1 MKRTMATT
9 RTRNRPPVLWLGVV
23 VVVFAVGAVVAYR
36 LWPREVGEGIDANS
50 PALVAQGQAVYAE
63 ACASCH
69 GANLEGQADW
79 RLRRADGK
87 LPAPPHDET
96 GHTWHHPDA
105 QLFAMTKFG
114 PASLAGLDD
123 YKTDMP
129 AFAGKLSDDE
139 IRAVLAYIKST
150 WPEAIRAR
158 HDDIN
163 QRNQSN

>member
-1 MKRTMATT
+1 MAAKGT
-9 RTRNRPPVLWLGVV
+9 NARPRVVWLGAGVV
-23 VVVFAVGAVVAYR
+23 LLAVAAAIAYR
-36 LWPREVGEGIDANS
+36 LWPQDTADGIDANA
-50 PALVAQGQAVYAE
+50 PALVAQGQAVYAA

-79 RLRRADGK
+79 RIRRADGK

-114 PASLAGLDD
+114 PAAVAGLEG
-123 YKTDMP
+123 YETDMP
-129 AFAGKLSDDE
+129 AFEGTLSDNE
-139 IRAVLAYIKST
+139 IRAVLSYIKST
-150 WPEAIRAR
+150 WPAEIRAR

-163 QRNQSN
+163 QRNQMN